1 MQLGSIHSVSYIVF
15 TNFALKLTY
24 YFTHGINYIFDV
36 MILKNIYKI
45 LLVLTAILSFQK
57 VQGQDNVKTSAPS
70 PLQIIFPREADW
82 NVLEEGKEVNFHL
95 QTKGGRGDSIRYT
108 INSGLTKDMKFDSLG
123 HFVWTPGY
131 DAADRINT
139 SRSFPVVFEA
149 QATSGESAS
158 REVVFKVMHVNR
170 PPQVDELKPFY
181 VQYKT
186 QNTYQID
193 MNSVRDPDGDPVVF
207 IPILDEMPEAM
218 KLSAAGDITWDPS
231 TTQFGLLKKGPR
243 YIEFYVEDQPA
254 KTRTKGR
261 LKLDVTQMDL
271 APDFTI
277 VPQNTIIKSPENNR
291 INLRFSLSDPNGDD
305 DISTFNFI
313 SENKNVPK
321 EALVKNAPTSYEFIW
336 EPGYDFVKDPFDTL
350 AFNITFYVMDKA
362 LNKREKTLRF
372 VIKNAID
379 ESQRDAYVYGLYKGA
394 LVNAWGLLEQMQEKE
409 TYLKKAYSR
418 AKKGKRSRSLVNA
431 SLGAT
436 TGLAPQFTKGENNAD
451 VRGYIT
457 TIGGTTVATISTLEA
472 TEVIGKSTNGLLE
485 RFNYVLQKKNELQ
498 NKGDVFSREYAQKSA
513 RRTPD
518 YIRKLDEFKGLM
530 NLSGL
535 VALELDA
542 NWENKKE
549 ATDTALKKTF
559 KDFVPLSKD
568 EN

>member
-1 MQLGSIHSVSYIVF
+1 
-15 TNFALKLTY
+15 
-24 YFTHGINYIFDV
+24 
-36 MILKNIYKI
+36 MILKNIQKI
-45 LLVLTAILSFQK
+45 LLVLTVVLVFQK
-57 VQGQDNVKTSAPS
+57 VQGQDNTKSSGTS
-70 PLQIIFPREADW
+70 PLQIIFPRESEW
-82 NVLEEGKEVNFHL
+82 NVLDEGKEINFHL
-95 QTKGGRGDSIRYT
+95 QTKGGKSDSTTRYS
-108 INSGLTKDMKFDSLG
+108 ISSGLAKDMKFDSSG

-131 DAADRINT
+131 DVADRINT
-139 SRSFPVVFEA
+139 SKSFPIVFEA
-149 QATSGESAS
+149 QNKAGETAS
-158 REVVFKVMHVNR
+158 REVVFKVNHINR
-170 PPQVDELKPFY
+170 APIVDELKPFY
-181 VQYKT
+181 IQYKS
-186 QNTYQID
+186 QNIYQID

-218 KLSAAGDITWDPS
+218 KLTSAGEIIWDPS
-231 TTQFGLLKKGPR
+231 SLQFATLKKGPR
-243 YIEFYVEDQPA
+243 YMEFYVEDQPS

-261 LKLDVTQMDL
+261 LKIDITQMDL

-277 VPQNTIIKSPENNR
+277 IPQNTVIKSPENNR
-291 INLRFSLSDPNGDD
+291 INLRFSLSDPNGEE
-305 DISTFNFI
+305 DITTFNFI

-321 EALVKNAPTSYEFIW
+321 EALIKNTPTSYEFIW
-336 EPGYDFVKDPFDTL
+336 EPGYEFVKDPFDTL

-362 LNKREKTLRF
+362 QNKKERTIRF
-372 VIKNAID
+372 IIKNSID
-379 ESQRDAYVYGLYKGA
+379 ESKRDAYVYGLYKGA

-418 AKKGKRSRSLVNA
+418 AKKGKRSRSLLNA

-436 TGLAPQFTKGENNAD
+436 TGLAPQFTKGPEKAD

-457 TIGGTTVATISTLEA
+457 TIGGTTVATIGTLEA

-485 RFNYVLQKKNELQ
+485 RFNYVLQKKNELM
-498 NKGDVFSREYAQKSA
+498 NKGDVFAREYAQKSA

-549 ATDTALKKTF
+549 ATDVALKKTF
-559 KDFVPLSKD
+559 KDFVPLTKD

>member
-1 MQLGSIHSVSYIVF
+1 M
-15 TNFALKLTY
+15 Y
-24 YFTHGINYIFDV
+24 YFTHGINYISDV

-45 LLVLTAILSFQK
+45 LLVLTAIFVFQK
-57 VQGQDNVKTSAPS
+57 VQAQDNTKSSSPS
-70 PLQIIFPREADW
+70 PLQIIFPKESEW
-82 NVLEEGKEVNFHL
+82 NVLDEGQQIDFHL
-95 QTKGGRGDSIRYT
+95 QTRGGRADSVRYS
-108 INSGLTKDMKFDSLG
+108 ISSGLTKEMKFDSLG

-131 DAADRINT
+131 DVADRINT
-139 SRSFPVVFEA
+139 SKSFPVVFEA
-149 QATSGESAS
+149 QTASGESAS
-158 REVVFKVMHVNR
+158 REVVFKVTHVNR

-207 IPILDEMPEAM
+207 VPILDGMPEGM
-218 KLSAAGDITWDPS
+218 KLTAAGDITWDPS
-231 TTQFGLLKKGPR
+231 VLQFGILKKEPR
-243 YIEFYVEDQPA
+243 YIEFFVEDQPSKA
-254 KTRTKGR
+254 RTKGR
-261 LKLDVTQMDL
+261 LKLDITQMDL

-291 INLRFSLSDPNGDD
+291 INLRFSLSDPNGEDD
-305 DISTFNFI
+305 VSTFGFV

-321 EALVKNAPTSYEFIW
+321 DALVKNAPTSYEFIW
-336 EPGYDFVKDPFDTL
+336 EPGYEFVKDPFDTL

-362 LNKREKTLRF
+362 LNKKEKTLRF
-372 VIKNAID
+372 VIKNTVD
-379 ESQRDAYVYGLYKGA
+379 ERQRDAYVYGLYKGA

-409 TYLKKAYSR
+409 TYLKKAYAK
-418 AKKGKRSRSLVNA
+418 AKKGKRSRSLLNA

-436 TGLAPQFTKGENNAD
+436 TGLAPQFTPAD
-451 VRGYIT
+451 GKTRGYIT
-457 TIGGTTVATISTLEA
+457 TIGGTTVATVGTLEA

-518 YIRKLDEFKGLM
+518 FIRKLDEFKGLM

-549 ATDTALKKTF
+549 ATDAAIKKTF
-559 KDFVPLSKD
+559 KDFVPLSVEED
-568 EN
+568 

>member
-1 MQLGSIHSVSYIVF
+1 MCR
-15 TNFALKLTY
+15 
-24 YFTHGINYIFDV
+24 FTHRFNYISDV
-36 MILKNIYKI
+36 MIVRNIHKI
-45 LLVLTAILSFQK
+45 LLVLTAVLLFEE
-57 VQGQDNVKTSAPS
+57 VRGQDGTKSTAPS
-70 PLQIIFPREADW
+70 PLQIIFPKESEW
-82 NVLEEGKEVNFHL
+82 NVLDEGKEINFHL
-95 QTKGGRGDSIRYT
+95 QTKGGKGDSTRYSIT
-108 INSGLTKDMKFDSLG
+108 SGFIKEMKFDSLG

-131 DAADRINT
+131 DIADRINT
-139 SRSFPVVFEA
+139 TKFFPVVFEA
-149 QATSGESAS
+149 QTNSGESAS
-158 REVVFKVMHVNR
+158 REVVFKVMHINR

-207 IPILDEMPEAM
+207 IPILEEMPEGM
-218 KLSAAGDITWDPS
+218 KLTSAGEVIWQPS
-231 TTQFGLLKKGPR
+231 SQQFNELKAHPGF
-243 YIEFYVEDQPA
+243 IEFYVEDQPSKA
-254 KTRTKGR
+254 RTKGR
-261 LKLDVTQMDL
+261 LKLNITQMDL
-271 APDFTI
+271 APDFAI
-277 VPQNTIIKSPENNR
+277 VPQNLIIKSPENNR
-291 INLRFSLSDPNGDD
+291 INLRFSLSDPNGED
-305 DISTFNFI
+305 DIATFNFV

-321 EALVKNAPTSYEFIW
+321 EALVKNTSTNYEFIW
-336 EPGYDFVKDPFDTL
+336 EPGFEFVKDPFDTI

-362 LNKREKTLRF
+362 LNKKEKTLRF

-409 TYLKKAYSR
+409 SYLKKAYSK
-418 AKKGKRSRSLVNA
+418 AKKGKRSRSLLNA

-436 TGLAPQFTKGENNAD
+436 TGLAPQFTPAD
-451 VRGYIT
+451 GKTRGYIT
-457 TIGGTTVATISTLEA
+457 TIGGTTVATVGTLEA

-498 NKGDVFSREYAQKSA
+498 NKGDVFAREYAQKSA

-518 YIRKLDEFKGLM
+518 FIRKLDEFKALM

-549 ATDTALKKTF
+549 ATDLALKKTF
-559 KDFVPLSKD
+559 KDFMPLSK
-568 EN
+568 EEI